1 MSGAEEFRP
10 GADPEYLPAP
20 SAPANPRDASAA
32 QDATLARDATVARDT
47 EDASAAQDATAA
59 PVPPQPR
66 SAVRVVRPGGSGRGG
81 VGAIPPMP
89 MAPPSVLPPWLA
101 AARSDAGQQSAGQQ
115 SDGPQ
120 HAGPFSAVDPL
131 DGDLGPEERRLR
143 EHLHSAVGGLQPSAD
158 SLASLR
164 RAVPQ
169 RRARR
174 RRRGGVVT
182 ALVLGVLGGAL
193 LHGMVTSS
201 TLAQGPQAGQG
212 YQSAAPS
219 SSSARGDSSGTS
231 VSPVVPY
238 LPAPSSG
245 INGSPLPQAG
255 SGGVGGVLPSGSRSG
270 SAQPW
275 SSLTTGLNPGQSSA
289 APAAECTGGQLGNG
303 YSSVGTA
310 DASGTLYGWFQVTNI
325 SATTCQVTLAGTVTV
340 QSVNGTLASRITV
353 EEHTATDPATQ
364 LPAPAATPAPIVLPP
379 GQSFVVDF
387 GWVPS
392 GGAAGSACTVS
403 ASPTDTTSAA
413 AETGPGADSTSGA
426 VPSASAGSSPG
437 GTPPSVT
444 LLLTPG
450 ASGAPT
456 VDAVIGNAC
465 AGTVY
470 DTQPLAAG

>member
-1 MSGAEEFRP
+1 MSGAEEFGP
-10 GADPEYLPAP
+10 GTDPEHLPA
-20 SAPANPRDASAA
+20 APA
-32 QDATLARDATVARDT
+32 
-47 EDASAAQDATAA
+47 
-59 PVPPQPR
+59 PPQPR
-66 SAVRVVRPGGSGRGG
+66 SAVRVVRPGGSGRSGA
-81 VGAIPPMP
+81 GAIPPMP

-101 AARSDAGQQSAGQQ
+101 AEQS
-115 SDGPQ
+115 
-120 HAGPFSAVDPL
+120 AGPFSAVDPL
-131 DGDLGPEERRLR
+131 DAELGPEERRLR
-143 EHLHSAVGGLQPSAD
+143 EHLHSAVGGLRPSAD
-158 SLASLR
+158 SLDSLR

-219 SSSARGDSSGTS
+219 STDREGSSGTS
-231 VSPVVPY
+231 VNPVVPY
-238 LPAPSSG
+238 LPAPSIG
-245 INGSPLPQAG
+245 TNGSPPPQPESNG
-255 SGGVGGVLPSGSRSG
+255 TGGVLPSGSRSG
-270 SAQPW
+270 SVEPW
-275 SSLTTGLNPGQSSA
+275 SSDATGLSPGQSAA

-310 DASGTLYGWFQVTNI
+310 GASGTLYGWFQVTNV
-325 SATTCQVTLAGTVTV
+325 SSTTCQVTLAGTVAV
-340 QSVNGTLASRITV
+340 QSVSGTLASRITV
-353 EEHTATDPATQ
+353 EEHIAGDPATL
-364 LPAPAATPAPIVLPP
+364 LPTPAATPAPVVLSA

-387 GWVPS
+387 AWVPS
-392 GGAAGSACTVS
+392 TGAAGSACTAS
-403 ASPTDTTSAA
+403 ASPTDATPTAGDTGSA
-413 AETGPGADSTSGA
+413 ADSTQGA
-426 VPSASAGSSPG
+426 VPSASAGSEPG

-450 ASGAPT
+450 AAGSPT

-470 DTQPLAAG
+470 DTLPLAAG